1 MFCIVDKR
9 NSVMS
14 QFGCFYHR
22 SNAYHVLRKAIERMP
37 SLKQCRI
44 KNLPAGTEKT
54 K

>member
-1 MFCIVDKR
+1 MFCIVNKR

-22 SNAYHVLRKAIERMP
+22 SYAYHVLCKAVERIP